1 MQYRTHLR
9 LFTPYIFA
17 IGAGI
22 ALWSIGYYFTA
33 ALVFLTSAGVALA
46 QPCMRTSDQGARQL
60 ALNGSPVLLMLCIMF
75 VAASGMTGAVN
86 QVAGFFGADA
96 PVCEVEVASHR
107 VIAID

>member
-1 MQYRTHLR
+1 MQYRNYQR
-9 LFTPYIFA
+9 LFTPYLFA

-33 ALVFLTSAGVALA
+33 ALVLLTSAGVALA
-46 QPCMRTSDQGARQL
+46 QPCMRESDKGVRQL

-96 PVCEVEVASHR
+96 QECKIEIASRR
-107 VIAID
+107 VIAIN